1 MICHAL
7 LRSRVGYYWQA
18 IREDELA
25 ARSLGINTFR
35 YKMIA
40 IVISAGMTAPAGVFY
55 AFYYNNLFPE
65 QTFFILR
72 SIEIILG
79 PIIGGVGTLF
89 GPVIGAF
96 LLTGLS
102 EALQDLLTSLRLRHA
117 GRQAR
122 VLRRLP
128 PAGGDGPA
136 ARHLAADRAAAA
148 PRPPRNAGGL
158 TWQRSWRSTNVSK
171 NFSGLRAVADVSF
184 AVPEGAIFAVIG
196 PNGAGKTTLFNLIA
210 GVFAPDA
217 GTIAFAGRAHR
228 PAAARRSVPPR
239 HRPHLPDRASVSG
252 AQRRGQRRGRR
263 AAAPAGPGGGDAP
276 RASSSLATRSVRQA
290 PASGRG
296 ADACPTA
303 SGWRSPAR
311 LRPSRS
317 SCCSTR

>member
-1 MICHAL
+1 MFYYVILALTAVAFVMCHAL

-18 IREDELA
+18 IREDEQA

-40 IVISAGMTAPAGVFY
+40 IIISSGMTAPAGVFY

-102 EALQDLLTSLRLRHA
+102 EGLQELLTDLRLRYA

-122 VLRRLP
+122 VLRRLS

-136 ARHLAADRAAAA
+136 ERHLAADRAAAA
-148 PRPPRNAGGL
+148 PRPPRNAGGVR
-158 TWQRSWRSTNVSK
+158 WPRSWRSPTSRRI
-171 NFSGLRAVADVSF
+171 SAGLRAVADVSF
-184 AVPEGAIFAVIG
+184 AVPEGVDLRRDRPERRRQDHAVQPDRRRVRAGRG
-196 PNGAGKTTLFNLIA
+196 PHR
-210 GVFAPDA
+210 VP
-217 GTIAFAGRAHR
+217 GRAHR
-228 PAAARRSVPPR
+228 PAAAR
-239 HRPHLPDRASVSG
+239 
-252 AQRRGQRRGRR
+252 
-263 AAAPAGPGGGDAP
+263 
-276 RASSSLATRSVRQA
+276 
-290 PASGRG
+290 
-296 ADACPTA
+296 
-303 SGWRSPAR
+303 
-311 LRPSRS
+311 
-317 SCCSTR
+317 